1 MSTRTEILII
11 GKDESILQTVV
22 KLVNNDPSWAGT
34 GASSDEEAIEKFHHH
49 HFDVV
54 LLTGGISEE
63 ADKKLRTI
71 FTHQNP
77 DIIIIQHYGG
87 GSGLLQ
93 TEIREALDKQK
104 AANKPTVSFTD
115 DALKNAG
122 LHINIQ

>member
-1 MSTRTEILII
+1 MNKQTEILVI
-11 GKDESILQTVV
+11 GRDESILQTVIR
-22 KLVNNDPSWAGT
+22 LVNNNPEWIGT
-34 GASSDEEAIEKFHHH
+34 GAATAEDAIEKFHHH

-54 LLTGGISEE
+54 LLTNGIGDEE
-63 ADKKLRTI
+63 EKKLRKI
-71 FTHQNP
+71 FIHQDT

-93 TEIREALDKQK
+93 SEIREALDKRK

>member
-1 MSTRTEILII
+1 MRTEILII
-11 GKDESILQTVV
+11 GRDENILQTVV
-22 KLVNNDPSWAGT
+22 RLVNNDPEWVGT
-34 GASSDEEAIEKFHHH
+34 GAATDEDAIEKFHHH

-54 LLTGGISEE
+54 LLTNGIGDEE
-63 ADKKLRTI
+63 EKKLRKI
-71 FTHQNP
+71 FTHQDT

-93 TEIREALDKQK
+93 SEIREALDKRK

-122 LHINIQ
+122 LDINIQ

>member
-11 GKDESILQTVV
+11 GRDQSILQTVV
-22 KLVNNDPSWAGT
+22 KLVNKEPSWIGT
-34 GASSDEEAIEKFHHH
+34 GAATDEDAIEKFHHH

-54 LLTGGISEE
+54 LLTNGISDEE
-63 ADKKLRTI
+63 DKKLRAV

-93 TEIREALDKQK
+93 AEIREALDKQK

-122 LHINIQ
+122 LRVHIE

>member
-1 MSTRTEILII
+1 MNTRTEILII
-11 GKDESILQTVV
+11 GKDESILQTAIN
-22 KLVNNDPSWAGT
+22 LVNNDPSWAGT

-54 LLTGGISEE
+54 LLTNGISEE
-63 ADKKLRTI
+63 ADKKLRKI

-77 DIIIIQHYGG
+77 DIIIIQQYGG
-87 GSGLLQ
+87 ESELLQ

>member
-1 MSTRTEILII
+1 MRTEILII
-11 GKDESILQTVV
+11 GRDESILQTVV
-22 KLVNNDPSWAGT
+22 RLVNNDPEWVGT
-34 GASSDEEAIEKFHHH
+34 GAATDEDAIEKFHHH

-54 LLTGGISEE
+54 LLTNGIGDEE
-63 ADKKLRTI
+63 EKKLRKI
-71 FTHQNP
+71 FTHQDT

-93 TEIREALDKQK
+93 SEIREALDKRK

-122 LHINIQ
+122 LDINIQ